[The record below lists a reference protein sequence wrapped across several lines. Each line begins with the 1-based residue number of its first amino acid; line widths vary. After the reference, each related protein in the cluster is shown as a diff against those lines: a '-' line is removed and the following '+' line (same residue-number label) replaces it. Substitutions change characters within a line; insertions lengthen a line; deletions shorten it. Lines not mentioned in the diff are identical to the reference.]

1 MKQNAKKN
9 QLFQIN
15 IFLKFLCNIAWPLEF
30 SSYVYEAEFVN
41 LEQDNVVK
49 TFTEFGLEWEIQ
61 FTLTILNEI
70 TSGWHNI
77 MYISGKLFFKEYCH
91 FLVISEKWSSL

>member
-1 MKQNAKKN
+1 MKQNAKN
-9 QLFQIN
+9 NNRLIY
-15 IFLKFLCNIAWPLEF
+15 IFKFLCNIDWPSEF

-77 MYISGKLFFKEYCH
+77 IYISGKLFFEQYCH
-91 FLVISEKWSSL
+91 FFCFDDFKKWSSL

>member
-1 MKQNAKKN
+1 M
-9 QLFQIN
+9 
-15 IFLKFLCNIAWPLEF
+15 EF

-70 TSGWHNI
+70 TSGWRHNI
-77 MYISGKLFFKEYCH
+77 MYIPGKMFTVLWNFVPHK
-91 FLVISEKWSSL
+91 IPQNKRN

>member
-1 MKQNAKKN
+1 M
-9 QLFQIN
+9 
-15 IFLKFLCNIAWPLEF
+15 EF

-49 TFTEFGLEWEIQ
+49 TFPEFGLEWEIQ

-77 MYISGKLFFKEYCH
+77 MYIPGKLFFEQYCH
-91 FLVISEKWSSL
+91 FFALMISKNGPVYKFIT